1 MKVSE
6 SGLKEFYADVPE
18 KNLIPAKEA
27 EVIADSLVDADLIGI
42 KSYGIT
48 KIKDY
53 LNRLEKGIIE
63 KETKMDIVLCRT
75 E

>member
-18 KNLIPAKEA
+18 KNLIRAKEA

-42 KSYGIT
+42 KSHGIT
-48 KIKDY
+48 KIK
-53 LNRLEKGIIE
+53 LV
-63 KETKMDIVLCRT
+63 MT
-75 E
+75 EE